1 MDVRLATRDDLYR
14 IAELTR
20 LLTVHMGAYEW
31 EVENHLKHVTRRF
44 NNSRYIHIVA
54 VADGKVIAFTGAELK
69 SGKSAYMFKG
79 FVEEAYRRRGVMRV
93 MEARLIEIL
102 RERGVNKIDLLVDT
116 DNPEGR
122 STWIA
127 LGYKTIRETM
137 RKYI

>member
-1 MDVRLATRDDLYR
+1 MEIRLAKKDDLYR

-20 LLTVHMGAYEW
+20 LLAMHMGSYEW
-31 EVENHLKHVTRRF
+31 KVENHLKHVRRRF
-44 NNSRYIHIVA
+44 NNPRYIHLVA
-54 VADGKVIAFTGAELK
+54 VFDQKVMAFTGAELK

-79 FVEEAYRRRGVMRV
+79 FVEEAYRRKGVMRA
-93 MEARLIEIL
+93 MEAKLIEIL
-102 RERGVNKIDLLVDT
+102 REKGINKIDLLVDT

-122 STWIA
+122 STWMA